1 MTTKEILRV
10 NLFPNARC
18 VASGSQPNPKADVQS
33 IGWNTAGH
41 NSISLVNENNNGAFA
56 CWLIPVTAGSAYV
69 VRCGILYASGNPARG
84 PIVEIRDND
93 ANGVSL
99 ASIGD
104 TKPSQSE
111 QVLRFTAKSD
121 RVALIFRGAKDEAG
135 KIGVEVWN
143 PILEL
148 AETFD
153 AAVAGGGSGSSP
165 GTPCRDRNGIRR
177 AGDAR

>member
-18 VASGSQPNPKADVQS
+18 VASGSQPNPKADIAS
-33 IGWNTAGH
+33 INWNSTDH
-41 NSISLVNENNNGAFA
+41 HFSLVNEGDAGAFA

-69 VRCGILYASGNPARG
+69 VRCGIIYGSGNPARG

-93 ANGVSL
+93 ANGASL
-99 ASIGD
+99 ASIGQ

-111 QVLRFTAKSD
+111 QVLRFTAKSNQ
-121 RVALIFRGAKDEAG
+121 VALIFRGAKNEDG
-135 KIGVEVWN
+135 KTGVEVWQ
-143 PILEL
+143 PQFEL
-148 AETFD
+148 ASTYD
-153 AAVAGGGSGSSP
+153 AAVSGGGFGSSP
-165 GTPCRDRNGIRR
+165 GTPCRDHSGSRR

>member
-18 VASGSQPNPKADVQS
+18 VASGRQPDVKADLQS
-33 IGWNTAGH
+33 IGWNTAGAH
-41 NSISLVNENNNGAFA
+41 SIRLINSNDAGAFA
-56 CWLIPVTAGSAYV
+56 FWLIPVTAGSAYV
-69 VRCGILYASGNPARG
+69 FRCGIIYGSGNPARG
-84 PIVEIRDND
+84 PIVEIRDDN

-121 RVALIFRGAKDEAG
+121 RVALIFRGAKNEAG
-135 KIGVEVWN
+135 KTGVEVWN
-143 PILEL
+143 PQLEL
-148 AETFD
+148 ASTFD
-153 AAVAGGGSGSSP
+153 AAVSGGGLRFFAWDTMP
-165 GTPCRDRNGIRR
+165 RP
-177 AGDAR
+177 

>member
-18 VASGSQPNPKADVQS
+18 VASGSQPNQKADLAS
-33 IGWNTAGH
+33 INWSSTNH
-41 NSISLVNENNNGAFA
+41 FFSLVNEGDAGAFA
-56 CWLIPVTAGSAYV
+56 FWLIPVTAGSAYV
-69 VRCGILYASGNPARG
+69 VRCGIIYRSGNPARG

-121 RVALIFRGAKDEAG
+121 RVALIFRGAKNEAG
-135 KIGVEVWN
+135 KTSVEVWH
-143 PILEL
+143 PHLEL
-148 AETFD
+148 ASTYD
-153 AAVAGGGSGSSP
+153 AAVSGGGLRFFAWDTMP
-165 GTPCRDRNGIRR
+165 RP
-177 AGDAR
+177 